1 MPKQKVST
9 LKNIISS
16 KYLFFLLIFFL
27 LLVLIYLVKEMNYR
41 VLLTRELD
49 YLKEQVEETE
59 SENQILIDSLEKSKT
74 EYFKEK
80 AARLNLSL
88 QKPGERT
95 IVIVPLVVDSSSP
108 NKAQPSSPEYSFNFK
123 TWWDYFFK
131 KSNH

>member
-1 MPKQKVST
+1 MPKEKDSI
-9 LKNIISS
+9 LKKIISS

-27 LLVLIYLVKEMNYR
+27 LLVLIYLAKEMNYR
-41 VLLTRELD
+41 VLLTKELD

-59 SENQILIDSLEKSKT
+59 LENQTLIDNLEKSKT

-95 IVIVPLVVDSSSP
+95 IVIVPLETDSSFS
-108 NKAQPSSPEYSFNFK
+108 NKTQPSSPKSSFNLK

-131 KSNH
+131 KSNY

>member
-1 MPKQKVST
+1 MPKQKISI
-9 LKNIISS
+9 LKKIISS

-27 LLVLIYLVKEMNYR
+27 LLVLIYLAKEINYR
-41 VLLTRELD
+41 ILLTKELD

-59 SENQILIDSLEKSKT
+59 SENQTLIDNLEKAKT

-95 IVIVPLVVDSSSP
+95 IVIVPLEVDSSSP
-108 NKAQPSSPEYSFNFK
+108 DKVQSSSPKSSFNFK

-131 KSNH
+131 KPNH

>member
-1 MPKQKVST
+1 MPKPKISI
-9 LKNIISS
+9 LRKIISN

-27 LLVLIYLVKEMNYR
+27 LLVLIYLAKEINYR
-41 VLLTRELD
+41 MLLSEELD
-49 YLKEQVEETE
+49 YLKEQVGEIELENET
-59 SENQILIDSLEKSKT
+59 LIDNLEKSKT

-80 AARLNLSL
+80 AARLNMGL

-95 IVIVPLVVDSSSP
+95 IVIVPLATDFSSDEV
-108 NKAQPSSPEYSFNFK
+108 QPLSPESSFNFK

>member
-1 MPKQKVST
+1 MPKPKISI
-9 LKNIISS
+9 LKKIISS

-49 YLKEQVEETE
+49 HLKEQVEETV
-59 SENQILIDSLEKSKT
+59 SENQILIDSLEKSQT

-80 AARLNLSL
+80 AARLNLGL
-88 QKPGERT
+88 QKPGERS
-95 IVIVPLVVDSSSP
+95 IVIVPLGADPSLP
-108 NKAQPSSPEYSFNFK
+108 EEAQPSSLQPSFNFK

-131 KSNH
+131 RSNH